1 MQHPIQNKG
10 YALNANVLDLFVTSS
25 HMFTY
30 KNIRKTQVTIHATVF
45 QFSAKAIL
53 AK

>member
-1 MQHPIQNKG
+1 
-10 YALNANVLDLFVTSS
+10 
-25 HMFTY
+25 MFTY

-53 AK
+53 AKWCIPLLLDEVHGYIGTKCAIDVIE